1 MNEIFTRVS
10 QAGTKSG
17 ERRMTFVASDAT
29 RDSYGTVLMPEGWEL
44 DRFNRNPIIGYMHDV
59 HWATNPDAVIGKGR
73 AYIEDERLMVDVEF
87 EPEGMNEKADKVW
100 KKLEFGTL
108 NAVSVGFAALEG
120 RWGEGDEGPGKKN
133 ETYYYT
139 RMDLLEVSVV
149 AIPANPNA
157 LKNAAEEQDRLD
169 FLRKTAL
176 EAEEERAKAAAEP
189 VAEPEPEEDNRNEID
204 KAIAIAEAEM
214 LLAGE

>member
-1 MNEIFTRVS
+1 MKEIFTRVS
-10 QAGTKSG
+10 QAGTQSG

-29 RDSYGTVLMPEGWEL
+29 RDSYGTVLLPDGWEL
-44 DRFNRNPIIGYMHDV
+44 DRFNKNPIIGYMHDV
-59 HWATNPDAVIGKGR
+59 HYASDPDAVIGKGR
-73 AYIEDERLMVDVEF
+73 AYVEDDRLMVDVEF

-120 RWGEGDEGPGKKN
+120 RWGEGEEGPGKKN

-157 LKNAAEEQDRLD
+157 LKNDAGEVDRLSE
-169 FLRKTAL
+169 LRQAAI
-176 EAEEERAKAAAEP
+176 EAATKED
-189 VAEPEPEEDNRNEID
+189 PEPEVDNTNEI
-204 KAIAIAEAEM
+204 ARAVAIAEAEI
-214 LLAGE
+214 LLAGNGNSNH

>member
-1 MNEIFTRVS
+1 MKEIFTRVS
-10 QAGTKSG
+10 QAGTQSG

-29 RDSYGTVLMPEGWEL
+29 RDSYGTVLLPDGWEL
-44 DRFNRNPIIGYMHDV
+44 DRFNKNPIIGYMHDV
-59 HWATNPDAVIGKGR
+59 HYASDPDAVIGKGR
-73 AYIEDERLMVDVEF
+73 AYVEDDRLMVDVEF

-120 RWGEGDEGPGKKN
+120 RWGEGEEGPCKKN

-157 LKNAAEEQDRLD
+157 LKNDAGEVDRLSE
-169 FLRKTAL
+169 LRQAAI
-176 EAEEERAKAAAEP
+176 EAATKED
-189 VAEPEPEEDNRNEID
+189 PEPEVDNTNEI
-204 KAIAIAEAEM
+204 ARAVAIAEAEI
-214 LLAGE
+214 LLAGNGNSNH